1 MSTSSLP
8 IFFISI
14 LHLSIYESI
23 LATAWAR
30 WVLRAVLSCRRGN
43 HRTFQH
49 SPRIWSLQVGFLFIF
64 ITPVLYPLA
73 DTNSWLKIFKNAQKK
88 AEQNM
93 NFKFDIHPWYSY
105 LILVRLLIVSS
116 GPERYN
122 QCYWTIRLEHYP
134 GDNTDTH

>member
-64 ITPVLYPLA
+64 FTPALCPLA
-73 DTNSWLKIFKNAQKK
+73 DTIFFYLFYHSDLRSKFSTIQKIGLTKKTCVPNGHISGHMNLMQVLGIFKSLKYGYVC
-88 AEQNM
+88 
-93 NFKFDIHPWYSY
+93 FY
-105 LILVRLLIVSS
+105 LPLI
-116 GPERYN
+116 PY
-122 QCYWTIRLEHYP
+122 L
-134 GDNTDTH
+134 

>member
-64 ITPVLYPLA
+64 FTPVLYPLP
-73 DTNSWLKIFKNAQKK
+73 DTNSWLKIFKNAQKRLNK
-88 AEQNM
+88 IWISNLIYTH
-93 NFKFDIHPWYSY
+93 D
-105 LILVRLLIVSS
+105 ILVRLLIVSS